1 MAMLRRLCP
10 QIVLVATLSAAEVEP
25 LPRVAPTEPDRAATT
40 LKVRPG
46 FRMDLVASEPLV
58 SSPVAMA
65 FDELG
70 RLYVVEMRDYSERR
84 PERLGRVRRL
94 EDTDGDGRMDKA
106 TVFLDGLAWPT
117 AITCWRGGV
126 FIGATPD
133 IFYARDDN
141 GDGVADIRET
151 VFTGFASDY
160 APYETNRL
168 NVQALMNSFQWGIDN
183 RIHGSASVSGGKVRL
198 ADSAFVQKWSG
209 RAEAGDTVDIR
220 GRDFSF
226 DPRTLELRAESGGA
240 QHGMTFDDAGE
251 KFVCSNS
258 DHLQWVA
265 YDAEDIAPN
274 PFFPLP
280 SPRLSIAADGG
291 AAEVFRASPDEPWRV
306 VRTRW
311 RVTGVEP
318 GMIEGGGRPSGYFTG
333 ATGTTVHRGD
343 HAGGAAGDVFV
354 ADCGSNLIHRKR
366 LHRDGFALSG
376 ARVADEQRSEFV
388 ASTDN
393 WFRPVQFANAPD
405 GCLWVIDM
413 YREVIE
419 HPWSL
424 PEPLKKQLDLDSG
437 RDRGRLWRIA
447 PDGFSPARDRLSFA
461 GASTEALV
469 ALLAHPNG
477 WHRDTASR
485 LLLERGAFE
494 ALPHLEKT
502 LVSSADAHARLHALN
517 LLQVLGGL
525 TADRL
530 VFGLSDKSVQVRRHA
545 VRQLRSAKLR
555 ETKTTDIL
563 RRLAGDETDATV
575 LWEIGLVADALPKSV
590 RTEFC
595 VKQAQNPS
603 SWVRSAALY
612 ATRGVE
618 LEVFESLVAAPSSDL
633 RNDALK
639 TLAGIVARAG
649 DGAALGRVI
658 SVPADALSD
667 ALRFGIGSAILEGVG
682 TGESAL
688 AKLNG
693 RDSWKA
699 LVESAAR
706 SVRAGQ
712 PGATAALG
720 LLPAAPEG
728 IDLLVAQLGSSAT
741 SATRNA
747 ALTILRRTS
756 ESRVTPK
763 LLGAWG
769 GISAEAR
776 SAAVGLA
783 IRRGEGAKALLA
795 EIENGRINAN
805 DIDLSSVAT
814 LRDSSDADVRKRARA
829 IFGEPPPARTSVV
842 ASLLPALTLKGDAA
856 RGGKVFADRCA
867 TCHTAPAGG
876 VATAPDLASVRSN
889 GKEKLLVSILD
900 PNREVAPSFVAWSAE
915 NSDGETVEGVLARED
930 ATAVVLRQAG
940 GIETRIERARLK
952 RLTRS
957 DRSLMPEGL
966 ESGLSAQDFADLLE
980 FVVAPR

>member
-1 MAMLRRLCP
+1 MLRRLLP
-10 QIVLVATLSAAEVEP
+10 HVALIVAAQAAEVET
-25 LPRVAPTEPDRAATT
+25 LPRVPATESDRAAAT

-126 FIGATPD
+126 FIGSTPD
-133 IFYARDDN
+133 IFYARDND
-141 GDGVADIRET
+141 GDGVADVREL

-183 RIHGSASVSGGKVRL
+183 RIHGSASVSGGKVKL
-198 ADSAFVQKWSG
+198 ADSAFVQKWTG
-209 RAEAGDTVDIR
+209 RTDAGKIVDVR

-226 DPRTLELRAESGGA
+226 DPRMLELRAETGGA
-240 QHGMTFDDAGE
+240 QHGMTFDDTGE

-265 YDAEDIAPN
+265 YDAEGVPPN
-274 PFFPLP
+274 PFYPLP

-291 AAEVFRASPDEPWRV
+291 AAEVFRISPDEPWRV

-343 HAGGAAGDVFV
+343 HAADAAGDVFV

-366 LHRDGFALSG
+366 LHRDGFALEG
-376 ARVADEQRSEFV
+376 ARVADEVRSEFV

-424 PEPLKKQLDLDSG
+424 PEPLKRQLDLDSG

-447 PDGFSPARDRLSFA
+447 PDGFSTARDRLSFA
-461 GASTEALV
+461 GASTDALV

-485 LLLERGAFE
+485 LLTERGTRD
-494 ALPHLEKT
+494 ALPLLEKT
-502 LVSSADAHARLHALN
+502 LASTSAHARLHALN
-517 LLQVLGGL
+517 LLQALGGL

-530 VFGLSDKSVQVRRHA
+530 ALGLADTSAQVRRQA
-545 VRQLRSAKLR
+545 VRQLRLSGLR
-555 ETKTTDIL
+555 DAKTTEVL
-563 RRLAGDETDATV
+563 QTLAVGETDATV
-575 LWEIGLVADALPKSV
+575 LWEIALAAESLPKSV

-595 VKQAQNPS
+595 VKHAQNQS

-612 ATRGVE
+612 ATRGIE
-618 LEVFESLVAAPSSDL
+618 LEVFESLAAVPSSDQ

-639 TLAGIVARAG
+639 TLAGIVAKTG
-649 DGAALGRVI
+649 EG
-658 SVPADALSD
+658 DALDRVLSVQAD
-667 ALRFGIGSAILEGVG
+667 KLPDSLRFGIGSAILEGVG
-682 TGESAL
+682 AGESAL

-699 LVESAAR
+699 LVESATGRVR
-706 SVRAGQ
+706 SGQ

-720 LLPAAPEG
+720 LLPAVPDG
-728 IDLLVAQLGSSAT
+728 VDLLVSQLSSA
-741 SATRNA
+741 ANPGTRNA
-747 ALTILRRTS
+747 ALAVLRRTS

-763 LLGAWG
+763 LLAAWS
-769 GISAEAR
+769 GISTEAR
-776 SAAVGLA
+776 AAAVGLA
-783 IRRGEGAKALLA
+783 IRRTDGAKSLLA
-795 EIENGRINAN
+795 EIERGRINAN
-805 DIDLSSVAT
+805 DIDLSSVAA
-814 LRDSSDADVRKRARA
+814 LRDSSDTDVRKRARA
-829 IFGEPPPARTSVV
+829 IFGEPPPARTAVV
-842 ASLLPALTLKGDAA
+842 ASMLPALTLKGDAV
-856 RGGKVFADRCA
+856 RGGKVFTDRCA

-915 NSDGETVEGVLARED
+915 NSDGETVDGVLARED

-966 ESGLSAQDFADLLE
+966 ESGLTAQDFADLLE